1 MDSIKDFFNREEAEI
16 AYHQA
21 LAAREHIY
29 DKLNQIN
36 MLLFYLEYFL
46 KTGEPLDP
54 AVLGVPNP
62 EDEEFWDDWEDD
74 DE

>member
-21 LAAREHIY
+21 IAAREHIY
-29 DKLNQIN
+29 ERLNEIN

-62 EDEEFWDDWEDD
+62 DEFEEDE